1 MDFSISDH
9 LQRCW
14 HYSATT
20 QWDEI
25 FSEGSVECL
34 LFFENIV
41 LFYMDFK
48 MLLSM
53 DFILLCLDLNIL
65 LLIRKLF
72 LGWISNHM
80 SLNSFCSRLYGMLF
94 YLMKTINFSIQEL
107 KFCKITFD
115 SWLTNLTIK
124 LGLHI
129 KFIYSEKATKFE
141 KKNILINLT
150 FTEKHKEKEI
160 FSKFCDFLRI
170 SELYC
175 EM

>member
-1 MDFSISDH
+1 MFQKKKSWLQINLDPVISSSDLDFSISDH

-65 LLIRKLF
+65 LLIWKVF
-72 LGWISNHM
+72 LGWISSFSAWISKVFLLQKNP
-80 SLNSFCSRLYGMLF
+80 SLDFKSLLRMDFKSHVTKQLLLETIRYAILF
-94 YLMKTINFSIQEL
+94 DLMKTVNFSIQVL
-107 KFCKITFD
+107 RLF
-115 SWLTNLTIK
+115 W
-124 LGLHI
+124 GLRGNF
-129 KFIYSEKATKFE
+129 KQSLA
-141 KKNILINLT
+141 NA
-150 FTEKHKEKEI
+150 
-160 FSKFCDFLRI
+160 
-170 SELYC
+170 
-175 EM
+175 